1 MPLLGNK
8 PKQKEK
14 PKDNEDNVSPEQ
26 WIKNS
31 GHSLKGIF
39 LEWLSEQKL
48 FSIINGEIKRIKKE
62 NQRKKNMTP
71 EDKLAWKRK
80 AAKLSDETIAKFGKE
95 YLGQNSAE
103 ETKEYIRNGLNTVAN
118 QIKTGNFYKKAS
130 LFGDE
135 DMDKFMEDLEAEWD
149 EDEFSSSGESFMKP
163 HREFMLANEPIT
175 KNDKHQQNYELEKN
189 SYDGTYNYTVNVDTP
204 FPGHFNVTVKN
215 KDSERPSGVV
225 KSILENMDKIEALW
239 KKYISSP
246 KFKKEFE
253 SEWEDIQYNIDTEGD
268 EWLENVESEMDRS
281 GFVKDPLKLKN
292 DLWKY
297 ATNPENVWL
306 YFDEGSDKITVVFGY
321 YLEWVQQG
329 FDWAVKLSDIGI
341 NSSKGESVRPYSE
354 FMSANKVDNRPI
366 FTSKKLP
373 NLERVVSKHG
383 PHFFQDSY
391 GPGELQDDYD
401 FNIYLHTDGPYDDVS
416 DIQVELYNKLTKDRS
431 FIKKLESIVSKEGVR
446 EQKKNGV
453 FTLYYIYSATIYPDG
468 TMEIE
473 PYYGYREDDGE
484 EYSDEGDPYIITTYK
499 TKSKGENY
507 SSRYKAFRRP
517 HREFMS
523 VNDMGKTFDKG
534 VDKLYQMK
542 YGMSQD
548 EYFKKHFPDKRKYPD
563 EPAEKKSKDPHA
575 NDFVLEEDP
584 YYKHLRYFVH
594 IDKDFP
600 GSFQVVVK
608 DKNSKNPSETV
619 KQILSKMDVIE
630 QKWREYIKS
639 PKIKKEFEEEWKGIE
654 ETIKTEGK
662 EWLEDIDDNVPVEG
676 GAANDPNNLKKAI
689 WENISDP
696 DTVEIKY
703 KDGSDK
709 LDIHFGYFFEWIS
722 QGYDW
727 DLKLSDIGITTTK
740 GESYFMKYKAM
751 GEFSKGGSDKN
762 VFTIGLGDIK
772 RYEGLLKIYTS
783 TKKSI
788 RGFVNKVIKIA
799 NKDVNEAKEYANKN
813 SVDYLLDKMSDA
825 DNNLLDEMSDLVKG
839 KLEPKNLPVN
849 VAKKMKS
856 YLDKQHKVFT
866 SYDMPEDLYNKWK
879 EIYSSNESDP
889 TMKAINNTARFFEP
903 NTVNGSDYGKIFDK
917 FKDFKVSAP
926 TPAAEMMYLTQ
937 RESVLSNDDVEEL
950 SNAIDR
956 YNAMKR
962 EYGPKLLKVM
972 NTVMNNKED
981 LDQGEITIDDFDLE
995 EFSASDASYDLEK
1008 AIKNIDAINF
1018 DKSDYTTKER
1028 LRQEFKHLMDV
1039 CDFEVIPRSDSEKWK
1054 KFSEDNYSSRFSS
1067 QYPDIVEFIDRE
1079 LSYIEKDFLASKEFK
1094 NIYKRV
1100 GEAKLND
1107 IINKSPIGENFIKRL
1122 GGKR

>member
-8 PKQKEK
+8 PKQKEATK
-14 PKDNEDNVSPEQ
+14 NNGDDVSPEQ

-48 FSIINGEIKRIKKE
+48 FAIIDGEIKRIKKE

-189 SYDGTYNYTVNVDTP
+189 SYDGTYNYTVNIDTQ

-239 KKYISSP
+239 KEYISSP

-253 SEWEDIQYNIDTEGD
+253 SEWEDIQYTIDTEGD

-281 GFVKDPLKLKN
+281 GFVKDPLKLKA

-297 ATNPENVWL
+297 ATNPENIWL

-329 FDWAVKLSDIGI
+329 FDWEVKL
-341 NSSKGESVRPYSE
+341 K
-354 FMSANKVDNRPI
+354 
-366 FTSKKLP
+366 
-373 NLERVVSKHG
+373 
-383 PHFFQDSY
+383 
-391 GPGELQDDYD
+391 
-401 FNIYLHTDGPYDDVS
+401 
-416 DIQVELYNKLTKDRS
+416 
-431 FIKKLESIVSKEGVR
+431 
-446 EQKKNGV
+446 
-453 FTLYYIYSATIYPDG
+453 
-468 TMEIE
+468 
-473 PYYGYREDDGE
+473 
-484 EYSDEGDPYIITTYK
+484 
-499 TKSKGENY
+499 
-507 SSRYKAFRRP
+507 
-517 HREFMS
+517 
-523 VNDMGKTFDKG
+523 DMGI
-534 VDKLYQMK
+534 
-542 YGMSQD
+542 
-548 EYFKKHFPDKRKYPD
+548 
-563 EPAEKKSKDPHA
+563 A
-575 NDFVLEEDP
+575 
-584 YYKHLRYFVH
+584 
-594 IDKDFP
+594 
-600 GSFQVVVK
+600 
-608 DKNSKNPSETV
+608 
-619 KQILSKMDVIE
+619 
-630 QKWREYIKS
+630 
-639 PKIKKEFEEEWKGIE
+639 
-654 ETIKTEGK
+654 
-662 EWLEDIDDNVPVEG
+662 
-676 GAANDPNNLKKAI
+676 
-689 WENISDP
+689 
-696 DTVEIKY
+696 
-703 KDGSDK
+703 
-709 LDIHFGYFFEWIS
+709 
-722 QGYDW
+722 
-727 DLKLSDIGITTTK
+727 TTK

-788 RGFVNKVIKIA
+788 RGFISKVIKIA

-813 SVDYLLDKMSDA
+813 NIDSLLDKMSDA

-839 KLEPKNLPVN
+839 KLEPKNLPAN

-866 SYDMPEDLYNKWK
+866 SYDIPEDLYNKWK

-903 NTVNGSDYGKIFDK
+903 NIVNGSDYSKIFDK

-926 TPAAEMMYLTQ
+926 TPAAEMIYLTQ
-937 RESVLSNDDVEEL
+937 RESVLSNDDIEEL

-981 LDQGEITIDDFDLE
+981 LDQGEITINDFDVE

-1079 LSYIEKDFLASKEFK
+1079 LSYLEKDFLASKEFK

>member
-14 PKDNEDNVSPEQ
+14 PKENGDNVSPEQ

-48 FSIINGEIKRIKKE
+48 FAIIDGEIKRIKKE

-149 EDEFSSSGESFMKP
+149 EDEFSSSGESFRKP
-163 HREFMLANEPIT
+163 YREFMSVNDMGKAFDKGVDKLYKMKYGMSQDEYFKKHFPEKPAT
-175 KNDKHQQNYELEKN
+175 KYDDHQYDYKVEKN
-189 SYDGTYNYTVNVDTP
+189 SYDGTYSYTVHIDTP
-204 FPGHFNVTVKN
+204 FPGHFNVTIKN
-215 KDSERPSGVV
+215 KDAERPSATV
-225 KSILENMDKIEALW
+225 KSILENMSKIEALW
-239 KKYISSP
+239 KKYISTP

-253 SEWEDIQYNIDTEGD
+253 SEWESTKYTIDTEGE
-268 EWLENVESEMDRS
+268 EWLDGVESEMELS
-281 GFVKDPLKLKN
+281 GLAKDPMILKK

-297 ATNPENVWL
+297 ATDPEDVWL
-306 YFDEGSDKITVVFGY
+306 YYNEGEDKIRVVFGY
-321 YLEWVQQG
+321 YLEYVQQG
-329 FDWAVKLSDIGI
+329 FDWEVKLKDIGI
-341 NSSKGESVRPYSE
+341 NSPKVESYRKPYRE
-354 FMSANKVDNRPI
+354 FMSTSTTDNRPT

-373 NLERVVSKHG
+373 NLERVVSKNG

-391 GPGELQDDYD
+391 GPGKLQDDYD
-401 FNIYLHTDGPYDDVS
+401 FEIFLHTDGPYDDVS
-416 DIQVELYNKLTKDRS
+416 DIQVELYNKLTKDKS
-431 FIKKLESIVSKEGVR
+431 FIKELEKTVAKEGVR
-446 EQKKNGV
+446 DQKKNGV
-453 FTLYYIYSATIYPDG
+453 FTLYYIYNATIYPDG
-468 TMEIE
+468 TMEVT
-473 PYYGYREDDGE
+473 PLYGYKDDEGD
-484 EYSDEGDPYIITTYK
+484 EYSDEGDPYVITTYK
-499 TKSKGENY
+499 TKS
-507 SSRYKAFRRP
+507 
-517 HREFMS
+517 
-523 VNDMGKTFDKG
+523 
-534 VDKLYQMK
+534 
-542 YGMSQD
+542 
-548 EYFKKHFPDKRKYPD
+548 
-563 EPAEKKSKDPHA
+563 
-575 NDFVLEEDP
+575 
-584 YYKHLRYFVH
+584 
-594 IDKDFP
+594 
-600 GSFQVVVK
+600 
-608 DKNSKNPSETV
+608 
-619 KQILSKMDVIE
+619 
-630 QKWREYIKS
+630 
-639 PKIKKEFEEEWKGIE
+639 
-654 ETIKTEGK
+654 
-662 EWLEDIDDNVPVEG
+662 
-676 GAANDPNNLKKAI
+676 
-689 WENISDP
+689 
-696 DTVEIKY
+696 
-703 KDGSDK
+703 
-709 LDIHFGYFFEWIS
+709 
-722 QGYDW
+722 
-727 DLKLSDIGITTTK
+727 K

-751 GEFSKGGSDKN
+751 GEFSKGGSNKN

-813 SVDYLLDKMSDA
+813 NVDSLLDKMSDA

-856 YLDKQHKVFT
+856 YLDKQHKVFN

-903 NTVNGSDYGKIFDK
+903 NTVNGSDYSKIFDK
-917 FKDFKVSAP
+917 FKDFKVSVP

-1067 QYPDIVEFIDRE
+1067 QYPDIVEFVDRE
-1079 LSYIEKDFLASKEFK
+1079 LSYVEKDFLASKEFK

>member
-1 MPLLGNK
+1 MPLLGSK
-8 PKQKEK
+8 PKPKEA
-14 PKDNEDNVSPEQ
+14 PKNNGDDISPEQ

-48 FSIINGEIKRIKKE
+48 FDIVNGEIKRIKKE
-62 NQRKKNMTP
+62 NQKKKNMSP
-71 EDKLAWKRK
+71 KDKLAWKRQ
-80 AAKLSDETIAKFGKE
+80 AAKLSDETIAKFGRD
-95 YLGQNSAE
+95 YLGKNSAE
-103 ETKEYIRNGLNTVAN
+103 ETKEYIRDGLNTVAS

-149 EDEFSSSGESFMKP
+149 EDEFSSSGENFVPRGEVDDPFNLWAARPDNPLKP
-163 HREFMLANEPIT
+163 NVFEMT
-175 KNDKHQQNYELEKN
+175 KNSNEKNGYYYKMMFKFPMEMFRFTAMKHYFVFSKTKLDKPSKVATEICTKSGQIEKKFKEYVKSEAFKEKFEKQWPSFSKNLKKENGDTFYDKELEKKKN
-189 SYDGTYNYTVNVDTP
+189 DIWKSLNDLKYVYVIYKNGT
-204 FPGHFNVTVKN
+204 
-215 KDSERPSGVV
+215 
-225 KSILENMDKIEALW
+225 DKIEVYFGPYSSLYNVCGL
-239 KKYISSP
+239 KISL
-246 KFKKEFE
+246 KELGL
-253 SEWEDIQYNIDTEGD
+253 T
-268 EWLENVESEMDRS
+268 
-281 GFVKDPLKLKN
+281 
-292 DLWKY
+292 
-297 ATNPENVWL
+297 A
-306 YFDEGSDKITVVFGY
+306 
-321 YLEWVQQG
+321 
-329 FDWAVKLSDIGI
+329 
-341 NSSKGESVRPYSE
+341 KGES
-354 FMSANKVDNRPI
+354 
-366 FTSKKLP
+366 
-373 NLERVVSKHG
+373 
-383 PHFFQDSY
+383 
-391 GPGELQDDYD
+391 
-401 FNIYLHTDGPYDDVS
+401 
-416 DIQVELYNKLTKDRS
+416 
-431 FIKKLESIVSKEGVR
+431 
-446 EQKKNGV
+446 
-453 FTLYYIYSATIYPDG
+453 
-468 TMEIE
+468 
-473 PYYGYREDDGE
+473 
-484 EYSDEGDPYIITTYK
+484 
-499 TKSKGENY
+499 
-507 SSRYKAFRRP
+507 FRKP

-523 VNDMGKTFDKG
+523 VNDMGNAFDKG

-548 EYFKKHFPDKRKYPD
+548 EYFKKHFKDNRKYPE
-563 EPAEKKSKDPHA
+563 EPVEQKSKDPHS
-575 NDFVLEEDP
+575 NDYVLEEDP

-594 IDKDFP
+594 IDNEFP

-608 DKNSKNPSETV
+608 DKNAKNPSETV

-630 QKWREYIKS
+630 QKWRAYIKS
-639 PKIKKEFEEEWKGIE
+639 PKIKKEFEAEWESIE

-662 EWLEDIDDNVPVEG
+662 EWLEDIDDNVSIEG

-703 KDGSDK
+703 KEGSDK

-727 DLKLSDIGITTTK
+727 DLKLSEIGINSTR
-740 GESYFMKYKAM
+740 GESYFGRYKAL

-772 RYEGLLKIYTS
+772 RYEGLLKAYTS

-788 RGFVNKVIKIA
+788 RGFISKVIKLA
-799 NKDVNEAKEYANKN
+799 NKDINEAKEYANKN
-813 SVDYLLDKMSDA
+813 NVDSLLDKMSDA

-839 KLEPKNLPVN
+839 KLEPKNLPTN

-866 SYDMPEDLYNKWK
+866 SYDMPEEVYNKWK
-879 EIYSSNESDP
+879 EIYSSNENDP

-903 NTVNGSDYGKIFDK
+903 NTVNGSDYTKVYDK
-917 FKDFKVSAP
+917 FKDFKVSVQ
-926 TPAAEMMYLTQ
+926 TPVAEMMYLTQ
-937 RESVLSNDDVEEL
+937 KESVLSNDDIEEL
-950 SNAIDR
+950 SNAIEK

-972 NTVMNNKED
+972 HTVMNNKED

-1054 KFSEDNYSSRFSS
+1054 KFSEDNYSSKFSS

-1079 LSYIEKDFLASKEFK
+1079 LSYVEKDFLASKEFK

>member
-1 MPLLGNK
+1 MPLLGSK
-8 PKQKEK
+8 PKPKES
-14 PKDNEDNVSPEQ
+14 PKNEGDIISPEQ

-31 GHSLKGIF
+31 GHSLKGVF

-48 FSIINGEIKRIKKE
+48 FDIVNGEIKRIKKE
-62 NQRKKNMTP
+62 NQKKKNMSP
-71 EDKLAWKRK
+71 QDKLAWKKR
-80 AAKLSDETIAKFGKE
+80 AAKLSDETIAKFGRE
-95 YLGQNSAE
+95 YLGKNSAE
-103 ETKEYIRNGLNTVAN
+103 ETKEYIIDGINTVAN
-118 QIKTGNFYKKAS
+118 QIKTGNFYKKAT

-149 EDEFSSSGESFMKP
+149 EDEFSSSGESYRKP
-163 HREFMLANEPIT
+163 
-175 KNDKHQQNYELEKN
+175 Y
-189 SYDGTYNYTVNVDTP
+189 
-204 FPGHFNVTVKN
+204 
-215 KDSERPSGVV
+215 
-225 KSILENMDKIEALW
+225 
-239 KKYISSP
+239 
-246 KFKKEFE
+246 
-253 SEWEDIQYNIDTEGD
+253 
-268 EWLENVESEMDRS
+268 
-281 GFVKDPLKLKN
+281 
-292 DLWKY
+292 
-297 ATNPENVWL
+297 
-306 YFDEGSDKITVVFGY
+306 
-321 YLEWVQQG
+321 
-329 FDWAVKLSDIGI
+329 
-341 NSSKGESVRPYSE
+341 
-354 FMSANKVDNRPI
+354 
-366 FTSKKLP
+366 
-373 NLERVVSKHG
+373 
-383 PHFFQDSY
+383 
-391 GPGELQDDYD
+391 
-401 FNIYLHTDGPYDDVS
+401 
-416 DIQVELYNKLTKDRS
+416 
-431 FIKKLESIVSKEGVR
+431 
-446 EQKKNGV
+446 
-453 FTLYYIYSATIYPDG
+453 
-468 TMEIE
+468 
-473 PYYGYREDDGE
+473 
-484 EYSDEGDPYIITTYK
+484 
-499 TKSKGENY
+499 
-507 SSRYKAFRRP
+507 
-517 HREFMS
+517 REFMS
-523 VNDMGKTFDKG
+523 VNDMEKTFDKG

-542 YGMSQD
+542 YCMSQD
-548 EYFKKHFPDKRKYPD
+548 EYFKKHFPGKPT
-563 EPAEKKSKDPHA
+563 EPEKPKDPHR
-575 NDFVLEEDP
+575 NDFVLKEDP

-594 IDKDFP
+594 IDKPFP
-600 GSFQVVVK
+600 GSFKVIIK

-676 GAANDPNNLKKAI
+676 GAANDPNNLKRAI

-696 DTVEIKY
+696 DTVEIEY
-703 KDGSDK
+703 SEGSDK

-727 DLKLSDIGITTTK
+727 DLPLKDIGITTIK

-783 TKKSI
+783 TKKAI
-788 RGFVNKVIKIA
+788 RGFISKVIKLA
-799 NKDVNEAKEYANKN
+799 NKDINEAKAYANKN
-813 SVDYLLDKMSDA
+813 KVDDLLDKMSDA

-839 KLEPKNLPVN
+839 KLEPKNLPDN

-856 YLDKQHKVFT
+856 YLDKQHKVFN
-866 SYDMPEDLYNKWK
+866 SYDMPEELYNKWK
-879 EIYSSNESDP
+879 EIYSSNENDP

-903 NTVNGSDYGKIFDK
+903 NTVNGSDYIKVYDR
-917 FKDFKVSAP
+917 FKDFKVSTP

-937 RESVLSNDDVEEL
+937 RESVLSNDDIEEL
-950 SNAIDR
+950 SNAIEK

-972 NTVMNNKED
+972 HTVMNNKED

-1054 KFSEDNYSSRFSS
+1054 KFSEDNYSSKFSS

-1079 LSYIEKDFLASKEFK
+1079 LYYVEKDFLTSKEFK

-1107 IINKSPIGENFIKRL
+1107 IINKIPIGENFIKRL
-1122 GGKR
+1122 GGKK

>member
-14 PKDNEDNVSPEQ
+14 LNVNDDNVSPEQ

-48 FSIINGEIKRIKKE
+48 FAIIDGEIKRIKKE

-149 EDEFSSSGESFMKP
+149 EDEFSSSGESYRKP
-163 HREFMLANEPIT
+163 YREFMIT
-175 KNDKHQQNYELEKN
+175 
-189 SYDGTYNYTVNVDTP
+189 GT
-204 FPGHFNVTVKN
+204 
-215 KDSERPSGVV
+215 
-225 KSILENMDKIEALW
+225 
-239 KKYISSP
+239 
-246 KFKKEFE
+246 
-253 SEWEDIQYNIDTEGD
+253 
-268 EWLENVESEMDRS
+268 
-281 GFVKDPLKLKN
+281 
-292 DLWKY
+292 
-297 ATNPENVWL
+297 
-306 YFDEGSDKITVVFGY
+306 SDK
-321 YLEWVQQG
+321 
-329 FDWAVKLSDIGI
+329 
-341 NSSKGESVRPYSE
+341 
-354 FMSANKVDNRPI
+354 RPI
-366 FTSKKLP
+366 FTSKKIP
-373 NLERVVSKHG
+373 NLERVVSKYG

-401 FNIYLHTDGPYDDVS
+401 FNIYLYTDGPQDDVS
-416 DIQVELYNKLTKDRS
+416 DIQVELYNKLTKDKS
-431 FIKKLESIVSKEGVR
+431 FIKELEKTVAKEGVR
-446 EQKKNGV
+446 DQKKNGV
-453 FTLYYIYSATIYPDG
+453 FTLCYIYGADIYPDG
-468 TMEIE
+468 TMEIA
-473 PYYGYREDDGE
+473 PLYGYKDDEGD
-484 EYSDEGDPYIITTYK
+484 EYSDEGEPYVIKTYK
-499 TKSKGENY
+499 KESKGENY
-507 SSRYKAFRRP
+507 SSRYKAFRKP
-517 HREFMS
+517 YREFMS

-548 EYFKKHFPDKRKYPD
+548 EYFKKHFPGK
-563 EPAEKKSKDPHA
+563 PAEKYDDHQY
-575 NDFVLEEDP
+575 D
-584 YYKHLRYFVH
+584 YKLKKNPSDDTYNYTVH
-594 IDKDFP
+594 IDTPFP
-600 GSFQVVVK
+600 GHFNVTIKNK
-608 DKNSKNPSETV
+608 DAERPSATV
-619 KQILSKMDVIE
+619 KSILENMSKIE
-630 QKWREYIKS
+630 ALWKKYIS
-639 PKIKKEFEEEWKGIE
+639 TPKFKKEFESEWESTKY
-654 ETIKTEGK
+654 TIDTEGE
-662 EWLEDIDDNVPVEG
+662 EWLEGVESEMELSG
-676 GAANDPNNLKKAI
+676 LAKDPMILKKDLWKYAT
-689 WENISDP
+689 DP
-696 DTVEIKY
+696 EDVWLYYNE
-703 KDGSDK
+703 GEDK
-709 LDIHFGYFFEWIS
+709 IQVVFGYYLEYVQ
-722 QGYDW
+722 QGFDW
-727 DLKLSDIGITTTK
+727 EVKLKDIGITTTK

-788 RGFVNKVIKIA
+788 RGFVSKVIKLA

-813 SVDYLLDKMSDA
+813 DVDSLLDKMSDA
-825 DNNLLDEMSDLVKG
+825 DNNLLDEMSDLVKS
-839 KLEPKNLPVN
+839 KLEPKNLPTN

-856 YLDKQHKVFT
+856 YLDKQHKVFN

-903 NTVNGSDYGKIFDK
+903 NTVNGSDYTKVFDK
-917 FKDFKVSAP
+917 FKDFKVSVP

-937 RESVLSNDDVEEL
+937 RESVLSNYDIEEL
-950 SNAIDR
+950 SNAIDK

-1067 QYPDIVEFIDRE
+1067 QYPDIVEFVDRE

>member
-1 MPLLGNK
+1 MPLLGSK

-14 PKDNEDNVSPEQ
+14 PKDNGDNVSPEQ
-26 WIKNS
+26 WIKNT

-48 FSIINGEIKRIKKE
+48 FAIIDGEIKRIKKE

-71 EDKLAWKRK
+71 EDKLSWKRK

-149 EDEFSSSGESFMKP
+149 EDEFSSSGESYRKP
-163 HREFMLANEPIT
+163 YREFMMTGA
-175 KNDKHQQNYELEKN
+175 
-189 SYDGTYNYTVNVDTP
+189 
-204 FPGHFNVTVKN
+204 
-215 KDSERPSGVV
+215 
-225 KSILENMDKIEALW
+225 
-239 KKYISSP
+239 
-246 KFKKEFE
+246 
-253 SEWEDIQYNIDTEGD
+253 
-268 EWLENVESEMDRS
+268 
-281 GFVKDPLKLKN
+281 
-292 DLWKY
+292 
-297 ATNPENVWL
+297 
-306 YFDEGSDKITVVFGY
+306 SDK
-321 YLEWVQQG
+321 
-329 FDWAVKLSDIGI
+329 
-341 NSSKGESVRPYSE
+341 
-354 FMSANKVDNRPI
+354 RPI

-373 NLERVVSKHG
+373 NLERVVSKYG

-401 FNIYLHTDGPYDDVS
+401 FNIYLYTDGPQDDVS
-416 DIQVELYNKLTKDRS
+416 DIQVELYNKLTKDKS
-431 FIKKLESIVSKEGVR
+431 FIKELEKTVAKEGVR
-446 EQKKNGV
+446 DQKKNGV
-453 FTLYYIYSATIYPDG
+453 FTLYYIYGADIYPDG
-468 TMEIE
+468 TMEIS
-473 PYYGYREDDGE
+473 PLYGYKDDEGDD
-484 EYSDEGDPYIITTYK
+484 YSDEGDPYIITTYK

-548 EYFKKHFPDKRKYPD
+548 EYFKKHFPGKPT
-563 EPAEKKSKDPHA
+563 EPEKPKDPHK
-575 NDFVLEEDP
+575 NDFLLEEDP

-654 ETIKTEGK
+654 EIIKSEGK
-662 EWLEDIDDNVPVEG
+662 EWLEDIDDNVPIEG

-703 KDGSDK
+703 KEGSDK
-709 LDIHFGYFFEWIS
+709 LNIHFGYFFEWIS

-727 DLKLSDIGITTTK
+727 DLSLKDIGITTTK

-813 SVDYLLDKMSDA
+813 NVDSLLDKMSDA

-839 KLEPKNLPVN
+839 KLEPKNLPAN
-849 VAKKMKS
+849 VAKKMKA
-856 YLDKQHKVFT
+856 YLDKQHKVFN

-903 NTVNGSDYGKIFDK
+903 NTVDGSDYTKVYDR
-917 FKDFKVSAP
+917 FKDFKVSMP

-937 RESVLSNDDVEEL
+937 RESILSNDDIEEL
-950 SNAIDR
+950 SNAIDK

-972 NTVMNNKED
+972 HTVMNNKED
-981 LDQGEITIDDFDLE
+981 LDQGEITIDDFDIE

-1054 KFSEDNYSSRFSS
+1054 KFSEDNYSTRFSS
-1067 QYPDIVEFIDRE
+1067 QYPDIVEFVDRE
-1079 LSYIEKDFLASKEFK
+1079 LSYVERDFLASKEFK